1 MVVVGVVEEEEDVLH
16 YCLGGNMLEEDV
28 VVGMLYKD
36 RHSRIHCTNITTL
49 SYFFWFVI
57 D

>member
-1 MVVVGVVEEEEDVLH
+1 MVEEEEDVLH

-36 RHSRIHCTNITTL
+36 RRSRIHCTNITTL